1 VETDENGCF
10 SRTKFSE
17 NMKFAAE
24 DAVSVF
30 LAHLML
36 DAR

>member
-10 SRTKFSE
+10 SRTTFSE

-24 DAVSVF
+24 DAVS
-30 LAHLML
+30 
-36 DAR
+36 RISGTPYSSGR